1 MREKELNEFLDGV
14 DGTASVVVVELEK
27 DNDPIVVLPGQ
38 TIRDM
43 FSTLG
48 IFPEQVRNVMII
60 GKFPD
65 ITWVAEADIRG
76 SIAEAIAKA
85 FLAGILTE
93 RRGAVPRPAAFF
105 PLATVW

>member
-1 MREKELNEFLDGV
+1 MREEELNEFLDGV
-14 DGTASVVVVELEK
+14 DGTASVVVIELEK

-48 IFPEQVRNVMII
+48 IFPEQVRNVMFI
-60 GKFPD
+60 GQPD
-65 ITWVAEADIRG
+65 ITWVIEADIRG